1 MVAHMRILRIAGWQ
15 NRWVM
20 DFSALDA
27 QSARDLSLVAMV
39 VGVLGVLLVL
49 KFVSSV
55 VTKLL
60 LIALFAAVIYLGFNQ
75 RDALSACIAEIQAK
89 VSSGDTSDV
98 TCSFLGRDVTVEI
111 PFGSQA
117 D

>member
-1 MVAHMRILRIAGWQ
+1 MADSG
-15 NRWVM
+15 VM
-20 DFSALDA
+20 DLSTFDA
-27 QSARDLSLVAMV
+27 QSARDVSLLAML
-39 VGVLGVLLVL
+39 VGVLGLLLVL

-60 LIALFAAVIYLGFNQ
+60 LIAVFAGVVYLGFNQ

-89 VSSGDTSDV
+89 VSSGDVSDV

-111 PFGSQA
+111 PFGNQTN
-117 D
+117 